1 MTTGNKVVGGDPLNT
16 SPPPGHYLRRAWSGG
31 DGRKEPF
38 AGGERDKWN
47 DYQVTITQRDVSH
60 QTFDAERWINYP
72 GGPAIWV
79 PYSDTFGFS
88 PEGSFALSNN
98 VILKAQSKLLSRIKG
113 HSFNMAVNL
122 AEMNKT
128 ASMLA
133 TTLSKFGKAI
143 MALKRGDF
151 ATAARQLGVQKKTSK
166 LKSTD
171 ISGRWLELQYG
182 WMPAVDD
189 AYEAAKA
196 FESISQGPRT
206 ARFYAKGED
215 LAPIAI
221 GENSVGPLKWSTRH
235 YRKYTI
241 LCELT
246 EELSFERQLGLLD
259 PASVLWEI
267 TPYSFVVD
275 WFVPFGTYLD
285 NLNQIP
291 KLKGRFLTT
300 STYEVNIHS
309 IRTTAAFNALPDR
322 RLKRLPSVAFQQKT
336 ITRNV
341 ASGLTVPSPSFN
353 SLYDALE
360 PANRFKNALALAYQ
374 AVRR

>member
-1 MTTGNKVVGGDPLNT
+1 
-16 SPPPGHYLRRAWSGG
+16 
-31 DGRKEPF
+31 
-38 AGGERDKWN
+38 
-47 DYQVTITQRDVSH
+47 
-60 QTFDAERWINYP
+60 
-72 GGPAIWV
+72 
-79 PYSDTFGFS
+79 
-88 PEGSFALSNN
+88 
-98 VILKAQSKLLSRIKG
+98 
-113 HSFNMAVNL
+113 
-122 AEMNKT
+122 
-128 ASMLA
+128 
-133 TTLSKFGKAI
+133 
-143 MALKRGDF
+143 
-151 ATAARQLGVQKKTSK
+151 
-166 LKSTD
+166 
-171 ISGRWLELQYG
+171 
-182 WMPAVDD
+182 VDD